1 MSAAVPVT
9 DLGASKIPIIV
20 PASVPVAEIPAWRT
34 ANPAAVFLIIGT
46 APTVAQTPPEAHST
60 DTVNSWIDTIDNIIT
75 YAGGAAASIIVS
87 PALAPLV
94 VGLLH
99 MGTAEARKLLTKNPT
114 VERWT
119 LAMLI
124 AEPPAARPLP

>member
-1 MSAAVPVT
+1 VSANLIP
-9 DLGASKIPIIV
+9 LGAPSIPIVV
-20 PASVPVAEIPAWRT
+20 PASVPLSEIPAWKA
-34 ANPAAVFLIIGT
+34 ANPAAVFVVIGQAT
-46 APTVAQTPPEAHST
+46 TQAVTPPTDVHK
-60 DTVNSWIDTIDNIIT
+60 DTVNSWLDTIDNIIT

-99 MGTAEARKLLTKNPT
+99 MGTAEARKLLTASPT

-119 LAMLI
+119 LAMLQ
-124 AEPPAARPLP
+124 AEPLAARPLA